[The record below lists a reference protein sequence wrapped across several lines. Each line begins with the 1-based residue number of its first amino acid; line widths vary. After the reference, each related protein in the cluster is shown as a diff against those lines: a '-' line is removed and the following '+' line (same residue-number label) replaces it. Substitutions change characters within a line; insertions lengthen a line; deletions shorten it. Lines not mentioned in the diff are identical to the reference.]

1 MKSRLLSGWHRN
13 IHCWVITTMTLHHLK
28 KNSCTTTFQI
38 SSFIHQRW
46 QTLIVQIPNL
56 IHLSREKKFQVNQ
69 LQITFSRFSSFIVL
83 IMTVFINIVFILN
96 KILKLQE
103 NQNKQGR
110 GGVKTTVVIN
120 IHLCA
125 LQKITSL
132 VSIFILTGKWETKKF
147 TRIHPKT

>member
-1 MKSRLLSGWHRN
+1 
-13 IHCWVITTMTLHHLK
+13 MTDIDCANTKPHSLVK
-28 KNSCTTTFQI
+28 G
-38 SSFIHQRW
+38 
-46 QTLIVQIPNL
+46 
-56 IHLSREKKFQVNQ
+56 KKFQVNQ